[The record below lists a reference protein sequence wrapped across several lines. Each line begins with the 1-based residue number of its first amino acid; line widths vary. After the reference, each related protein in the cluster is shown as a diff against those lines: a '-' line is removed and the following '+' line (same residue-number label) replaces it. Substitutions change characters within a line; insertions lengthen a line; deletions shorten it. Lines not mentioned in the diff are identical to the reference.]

1 MSRSL
6 IALGLVGLLASV
18 VVLSLRWPMESAYR
32 DVEIV
37 LDGPDWETMA
47 IREGKDPL
55 AVFAQARAHGATAV
69 AVYERTI
76 KRMAASG
83 EVSYRSGGQVVSDG
97 RAGLAA
103 SAFRTL
109 LASGAV
115 RPGGVYIVAVP
126 ELLGFLD
133 TAFTE
138 LTGASRV
145 RRVSG
150 ALEVA
155 GSIDDLEEAPLGYLQ
170 EDVSRF
176 KRVGLRAVLRL
187 RNYSGLTAV
196 GLRAKMARLGQLGTG
211 YPVVF
216 EQTEVL
222 GYEGLLEE
230 TAAGLR
236 AARFPYARID
246 SWPRAR
252 VAGDSYSAG
261 ADARCHPRRACGDD
275 RSPGPD
281 RSSCRSP
288 GVVAHC
294 MGPGRCG
301 SHPHGSND
309 RDRRVCPLAEAR
321 GIGHRVR
328 GAGAGHRADDAP
340 P

>member
-47 IREGKDPL
+47 LREGKDPL
-55 AVFAQARAHGATAV
+55 AVFAQARVHGATAV
-69 AVYERTI
+69 AVYERTL

-83 EVSYRSGGQVVSDG
+83 EVSYRSGGQVISDA

-115 RPGGVYIVAVP
+115 RPGGVYIVAAP
-126 ELLGFLD
+126 ELLGVFD

-196 GLRAKMARLGQLGTG
+196 GLRARMALLGQLGTG

-216 EQTEVL
+216 DRTHGL

-236 AARFPYARID
+236 AARLDRKSTRLNSSHVRISYA
-246 SWPRAR
+246 
-252 VAGDSYSAG
+252 VF
-261 ADARCHPRRACGDD
+261 C
-275 RSPGPD
+275 
-281 RSSCRSP
+281 
-288 GVVAHC
+288 
-294 MGPGRCG
+294 
-301 SHPHGSND
+301 
-309 RDRRVCPLAEAR
+309 LKKK
-321 GIGHRVR
+321 
-328 GAGAGHRADDAP
+328 
-340 P
+340 